1 MASKARVDLAE
12 ALVRAGAPAE
22 ARAHLQQA
30 IAAGGD
36 TGARALLLL
45 AEVEAA
51 AGNRAGALAAYDRAL
66 REHPSS
72 ERSLL
77 SHAGELESAGHADT
91 ARVLLERIVQASA
104 GEVAAEASY
113 RIARILSAQ
122 RQDAA
127 AVEWYMTAA
136 YVGAGS
142 QWERPSLL
150 AASQAFIALNRRDE
164 ALIAH
169 RKAMGNP
176 ATATPRDASPTPPA
190 ASPPLAEPRAPRDG
204 TPDASLQA
212 ADALQR
218 AGEHEAALDMYLTV
232 AHRTR
237 GAPTASRALLGAI
250 RCLVAIDDR
259 PAAEAI
265 YRRLLESGDTDPA
278 LLADARKT
286 IRGAGR

>member
-1 MASKARVDLAE
+1 
-12 ALVRAGAPAE
+12 
-22 ARAHLQQA
+22 
-30 IAAGGD
+30 
-36 TGARALLLL
+36 
-45 AEVEAA
+45 
-51 AGNRAGALAAYDRAL
+51 
-66 REHPSS
+66 
-72 ERSLL
+72 
-77 SHAGELESAGHADT
+77 
-91 ARVLLERIVQASA
+91 
-104 GEVAAEASY
+104 
-113 RIARILSAQ
+113 
-122 RQDAA
+122 
-127 AVEWYMTAA
+127 
-136 YVGAGS
+136 
-142 QWERPSLL
+142 
-150 AASQAFIALNRRDE
+150 
-164 ALIAH
+164 
-169 RKAMGNP
+169 MGNP